1 MRRTHLYA
9 LLSVVLCAVVLALRQ
24 GADVQSGRFAISAGS
39 SLFVLP
45 VTLYLWCKVD
55 ATTRSVTPPPGAIP
69 LLAVLAPVGWI
80 YYLLGTRRP
89 LQALTTIFAVIV
101 VLFVIAT
108 GVHALL
114 ISRAATAT

>member
-9 LLSVVLCAVVLALRQ
+9 LLSIVLYAFVLVLRQ
-24 GADVQSGRFAISAGS
+24 GADVQSGRFAIAAGLS
-39 SLFVLP
+39 IFVLP
-45 VTLYLWCKVD
+45 VILYLWCKVD

-89 LQALTTIFAVIV
+89 VRALTTIFAVIV
-101 VLFVIAT
+101 VMLVIAREST
-108 GVHALL
+108 
-114 ISRAATAT
+114 RF